1 MPSFSLCNPDSG
13 ARCSIEL
20 ARGLTCSIEAGTPE
34 SLDALL
40 AQLLGIPGS
49 QVAHGAGGMVNNIN
63 VLENIALPVIYH
75 GIASSA
81 QIEHQVFEAFAACGL
96 DEAQAEAL
104 CRKRPGELDPL
115 DERLAG
121 FVRGLLMRPDLLVY
135 NRFFEGLTRTDME
148 RAAALDAV
156 YRARQPEGT
165 SVYLSLSDMPVL
177 QPRCDRQFIM

>member
-1 MPSFSLCNPDSG
+1 MPTFSLSNPESG
-13 ARCSIEL
+13 TRCSLEL
-20 ARGLTCSIEAGTPE
+20 GRGLVCSIEAGTPDG
-34 SLDALL
+34 LDAVL

-49 QVAHGAGGMVNNIN
+49 QVAHGTGGMVNNIN
-63 VLENIALPVIYH
+63 VLENIALPAIYH
-75 GIASSA
+75 GIAPGA
-81 QIEHQVFEAFAACGL
+81 QIEHQVFEALAACGL

-104 CRKRPGELDPL
+104 CRKRPGELNAL

-156 YRARQPEGT
+156 YRARHPGGT

-177 QPRCDRQFIM
+177 QPRCDRQFSL